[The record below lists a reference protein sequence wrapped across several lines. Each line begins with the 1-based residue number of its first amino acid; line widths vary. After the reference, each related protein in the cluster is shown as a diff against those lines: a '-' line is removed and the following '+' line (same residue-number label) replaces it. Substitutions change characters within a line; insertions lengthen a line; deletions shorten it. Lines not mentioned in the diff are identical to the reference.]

1 MSDRATPW
9 LAIARYDAAGRARG
23 SAVATGLLS
32 AFLLLFLA
40 FFPSLATADVDLD
53 AYVEAFPPA
62 LREAFGIIAI
72 SSIEGFLAV
81 EFYQFAWLLLVGL
94 YLAYLAGGT
103 IAGDVASGR
112 MDLTLSAPVARRDV
126 VIGRFLGLVPL
137 VVLLN
142 VLLPIVAYVGVV
154 AVGETIAV
162 EFYQFAW
169 LLLVGLYLAYI
180 AGGTIAGDVASG
192 RMDLTLSAPVARRD
206 VVVGRFL
213 GLVPLVAL
221 LNLVLPVVAYVGV
234 LAVGETI
241 AVERLVAVH
250 ALAVPYHLTCVAV
263 GIAVS
268 TLVSRPGIA
277 QRVALGAL
285 FALFMF
291 ESVVASTEFS
301 AAADVSPT
309 AHYDPS
315 AVLVLGEYDLAGA
328 AILTAAAAVLV
339 ALAVVR
345 FRFADLSG

>member
-23 SAVATGLLS
+23 TVVLTGLLS
-32 AFLLLFLA
+32 SFLLVFLA
-40 FFPSLATADVDLD
+40 FFPSVATADVDLD

-62 LREAFGIIAI
+62 VREAFGIIAI

-103 IAGDVASGR
+103 IAGDIASGR

-142 VLLPIVAYVGVV
+142 VVLPVVAYVGVV

-162 EFYQFAW
+162 ER
-169 LLLVGLYLAYI
+169 LA
-180 AGGTIAGDVASG
+180 
-192 RMDLTLSAPVARRD
+192 
-206 VVVGRFL
+206 
-213 GLVPLVAL
+213 
-221 LNLVLPVVAYVGV
+221 
-234 LAVGETI
+234 
-241 AVERLVAVH
+241 AVH
-250 ALAVPYHLTCVAV
+250 ALAVPYHVACVAA

-268 TLVSRPGIA
+268 TLLSRPGVA
-277 QRVALGAL
+277 QRVALGGL

-291 ESVVASTEFS
+291 DSLVASTDY
-301 AAADVSPT
+301 AAAGNVSPT

-315 AVLVLGEYDLAGA
+315 AVLVLGEYDLTG
-328 AILTAAAAVLV
+328 AAVL
-339 ALAVVR
+339 LAATAVLLAIAIVR
-345 FRFADLSG
+345 FRRADLSG

>member
-1 MSDRATPW
+1 MSDRTAPW

-23 SAVATGLLS
+23 SLVLTGLLS

-62 LREAFGIIAI
+62 IREAFGIIAI

-142 VLLPIVAYVGVV
+142 VA
-154 AVGETIAV
+154 
-162 EFYQFAW
+162 
-169 LLLVGLYLAYI
+169 
-180 AGGTIAGDVASG
+180 
-192 RMDLTLSAPVARRD
+192 
-206 VVVGRFL
+206 
-213 GLVPLVAL
+213 
-221 LNLVLPVVAYVGV
+221 LPVVAYVGV
-234 LAVGETI
+234 LAVGEAI
-241 AVERLVAVH
+241 AVERLLAVH
-250 ALAVPYHLTCVAV
+250 ALAVPYHLTCV
-263 GIAVS
+263 GLGLAVS
-268 TLVSRPGIA
+268 TLVSRPGVA

-291 ESVVASTEFS
+291 ESLVASTEFS
-301 AAADVSPT
+301 AAADLSPT

>member
-23 SAVATGLLS
+23 TVVLTGLLS
-32 AFLLLFLA
+32 SFLLVFLA

-62 LREAFGIIAI
+62 VREAFGIIAI
-72 SSIEGFLAV
+72 SSVEGFLAV

-103 IAGDVASGR
+103 IAGDIASGR

-142 VLLPIVAYVGVV
+142 VVLPVVAYVGVV

-162 EFYQFAW
+162 ER
-169 LLLVGLYLAYI
+169 LA
-180 AGGTIAGDVASG
+180 
-192 RMDLTLSAPVARRD
+192 
-206 VVVGRFL
+206 
-213 GLVPLVAL
+213 
-221 LNLVLPVVAYVGV
+221 
-234 LAVGETI
+234 
-241 AVERLVAVH
+241 AVH
-250 ALAVPYHLTCVAV
+250 ALAVPYHVACVAA

-268 TLVSRPGIA
+268 TLLSRPGVA
-277 QRVALGAL
+277 QRVALGGL

-291 ESVVASTEFS
+291 DSLVASTDY
-301 AAADVSPT
+301 AAAGNVSPT

-315 AVLVLGEYDLAGA
+315 AVLVLGEYDLTG
-328 AILTAAAAVLV
+328 AAVL
-339 ALAVVR
+339 LAATAVLLAIAIVR
-345 FRFADLSG
+345 FRRADLSR

>member
-1 MSDRATPW
+1 MSDRTAPW

-23 SAVATGLLS
+23 SLVLTGLLS

-40 FFPSLATADVDLD
+40 FFPSLSTAGIDLD

-62 LREAFGIIAI
+62 FREAFGIIAI

-126 VIGRFLGLVPL
+126 V
-137 VVLLN
+137 
-142 VLLPIVAYVGVV
+142 
-154 AVGETIAV
+154 
-162 EFYQFAW
+162 
-169 LLLVGLYLAYI
+169 
-180 AGGTIAGDVASG
+180 
-192 RMDLTLSAPVARRD
+192 
-206 VVVGRFL
+206 VGRFL

-221 LNLVLPVVAYVGV
+221 LNLALPVVAYVGV
-234 LAVGETI
+234 
-241 AVERLVAVH
+241 VAVH
-250 ALAVPYHLTCVAV
+250 ALAVPYHLACVAV

-268 TLVSRPGIA
+268 TLVPRPGIA

-291 ESVVASTEFS
+291 ESVV
-301 AAADVSPT
+301 
-309 AHYDPS
+309 
-315 AVLVLGEYDLAGA
+315 
-328 AILTAAAAVLV
+328 
-339 ALAVVR
+339 
-345 FRFADLSG
+345 

>member
-23 SAVATGLLS
+23 TVVLTGLLS
-32 AFLLLFLA
+32 SFLLVFLA

-62 LREAFGIIAI
+62 VREAFGIIAI

-103 IAGDVASGR
+103 IAGDIASGR

-142 VLLPIVAYVGVV
+142 VVLPVVAYVGVV

-162 EFYQFAW
+162 ER
-169 LLLVGLYLAYI
+169 LA
-180 AGGTIAGDVASG
+180 
-192 RMDLTLSAPVARRD
+192 
-206 VVVGRFL
+206 
-213 GLVPLVAL
+213 
-221 LNLVLPVVAYVGV
+221 
-234 LAVGETI
+234 
-241 AVERLVAVH
+241 AVH
-250 ALAVPYHLTCVAV
+250 ALAVPYHVACVAAGV
-263 GIAVS
+263 AVS
-268 TLVSRPGIA
+268 TLLSRPGVA
-277 QRVALGAL
+277 QRVALGGL

-291 ESVVASTEFS
+291 DSLVASTDY
-301 AAADVSPT
+301 AAAGNVSPT

-315 AVLVLGEYDLAGA
+315 AVLVLGEYDLTG
-328 AILTAAAAVLV
+328 AAVL
-339 ALAVVR
+339 LAATAVLLAIAIVR
-345 FRFADLSG
+345 FRRADLSG

>member
-1 MSDRATPW
+1 MSARPVPW

-23 SAVATGLLS
+23 TLAATGLLS

-40 FFPSLATADVDLD
+40 FFPSLSSAGVDLD
-53 AYVEAFPPA
+53 AYVEALPPA
-62 LREAFGIIAI
+62 FREAFGIIAI
-72 SSIEGFLAV
+72 STIEGFL
-81 EFYQFAWLLLVGL
+81 
-94 YLAYLAGGT
+94 
-103 IAGDVASGR
+103 
-112 MDLTLSAPVARRDV
+112 
-126 VIGRFLGLVPL
+126 
-137 VVLLN
+137 
-142 VLLPIVAYVGVV
+142 
-154 AVGETIAV
+154 AV

-234 LAVGETI
+234 LGVGETI
-241 AVERLVAVH
+241 AVERLIAVH

-268 TLVSRPGIA
+268 TFVSRPGIA

-291 ESVVASTEFS
+291 ESVAASTEFS
-301 AAADVSPT
+301 ALADVSPT

-315 AVLVLGEYDLAGA
+315 AILVLGEYDLTGA
-328 AILTAAAAVLV
+328 AVLLAATAVLV
-339 ALAVVR
+339 AVGVVR
-345 FRFADLSG
+345 FRRADVAG

>member
-1 MSDRATPW
+1 MSDRPAPW

-23 SAVATGLLS
+23 SLAVAGLLS
-32 AFLLLFLA
+32 AALLLFLA
-40 FFPSLATADVDLD
+40 FYPSLSTSGVDLD

-62 LREAFGIIAI
+62 VREAFGIIAI
-72 SSIEGFLAV
+72 SSVEGFLAV

-137 VVLLN
+137 V
-142 VLLPIVAYVGVV
+142 
-154 AVGETIAV
+154 
-162 EFYQFAW
+162 
-169 LLLVGLYLAYI
+169 
-180 AGGTIAGDVASG
+180 
-192 RMDLTLSAPVARRD
+192 
-206 VVVGRFL
+206 
-213 GLVPLVAL
+213 AL
-221 LNLVLPVVAYVGV
+221 LNLVVPVVAYVGV

-250 ALAVPYHLTCVAV
+250 ALAVPYHLTCVAF

-285 FALFMF
+285 FALFML
-291 ESVVASTEFS
+291 ESVAASTDY
-301 AAADVSPT
+301 AAVGDLSPT

-315 AVLVLGEYDLAGA
+315 AVLVSGEYDSTGA
-328 AILTAAAAVLV
+328 AVLLAATVVLV

-345 FRFADLSG
+345 FRRADLSG

>member
-23 SAVATGLLS
+23 TVVLTGLLS
-32 AFLLLFLA
+32 SFLLVFLA

-62 LREAFGIIAI
+62 VREAFGIIAI

-103 IAGDVASGR
+103 IAGDIASGR

-142 VLLPIVAYVGVV
+142 VVLPVVAYVGVV

-162 EFYQFAW
+162 ER
-169 LLLVGLYLAYI
+169 LA
-180 AGGTIAGDVASG
+180 
-192 RMDLTLSAPVARRD
+192 
-206 VVVGRFL
+206 
-213 GLVPLVAL
+213 
-221 LNLVLPVVAYVGV
+221 
-234 LAVGETI
+234 
-241 AVERLVAVH
+241 AVH
-250 ALAVPYHLTCVAV
+250 ALAVPYHVACVAA

-268 TLVSRPGIA
+268 TLLSRPGVA
-277 QRVALGAL
+277 QRVALGGL

-291 ESVVASTEFS
+291 DSLVASTDY
-301 AAADVSPT
+301 AAAGNVSPT

-315 AVLVLGEYDLAGA
+315 AVLVLGEYDLTG
-328 AILTAAAAVLV
+328 AAVL
-339 ALAVVR
+339 LAATAVLLAIAIVR
-345 FRFADLSG
+345 FRRADLSR

>member
-23 SAVATGLLS
+23 TVVLTGLLS
-32 AFLLLFLA
+32 SFLLVFLA

-62 LREAFGIIAI
+62 VREAFGIIAI

-94 YLAYLAGGT
+94 YLVYLAGGT
-103 IAGDVASGR
+103 IAGDIASGR

-142 VLLPIVAYVGVV
+142 VVLPVVAYVGVV

-162 EFYQFAW
+162 ER
-169 LLLVGLYLAYI
+169 LA
-180 AGGTIAGDVASG
+180 
-192 RMDLTLSAPVARRD
+192 
-206 VVVGRFL
+206 
-213 GLVPLVAL
+213 
-221 LNLVLPVVAYVGV
+221 
-234 LAVGETI
+234 
-241 AVERLVAVH
+241 AVH
-250 ALAVPYHLTCVAV
+250 ALAVPYHVACVAA

-268 TLVSRPGIA
+268 TLLSRPGVA
-277 QRVALGAL
+277 QRVALGGL

-291 ESVVASTEFS
+291 DSLVASTDY
-301 AAADVSPT
+301 AAAGNVSPT

-315 AVLVLGEYDLAGA
+315 AVLVLGEYDLTG
-328 AILTAAAAVLV
+328 AAVL
-339 ALAVVR
+339 LAATAVLLAIAIVR
-345 FRFADLSG
+345 FRRADLSG

>member
-1 MSDRATPW
+1 MSDRPAPW

-23 SAVATGLLS
+23 SLAATGLLS

-40 FFPSLATADVDLD
+40 FFPSLSTAGIDLD

-62 LREAFGIIAI
+62 FREAFGIIAI

-137 VVLLN
+137 V
-142 VLLPIVAYVGVV
+142 
-154 AVGETIAV
+154 
-162 EFYQFAW
+162 
-169 LLLVGLYLAYI
+169 
-180 AGGTIAGDVASG
+180 
-192 RMDLTLSAPVARRD
+192 
-206 VVVGRFL
+206 
-213 GLVPLVAL
+213 AL

-241 AVERLVAVH
+241 AVERLIAVH
-250 ALAVPYHLTCVAV
+250 ALAVPYHLACVAV

-268 TLVSRPGIA
+268 TLVSRPGVA

-285 FALFMF
+285 FGLFMF
-291 ESVVASTEFS
+291 ESVAASTDF
-301 AAADVSPT
+301 AALGDASPT

-315 AVLVLGEYDLAGA
+315 AVLVLGEYDLTGA
-328 AILTAAAAVLV
+328 ATLLAATGVLV
-339 ALAVVR
+339 VLAVVR
-345 FRFADLSG
+345 FRRADLSG

>member
-1 MSDRATPW
+1 MSDRPAPW

-23 SAVATGLLS
+23 SLATTGLLS
-32 AFLLLFLA
+32 AFLLVFLA
-40 FFPSLATADVDLD
+40 FFPSLSTAGVDLD
-53 AYVEAFPPA
+53 AYVDAFPPA
-62 LREAFGIIAI
+62 FQEVLGIIAI

-112 MDLTLSAPVARRDV
+112 MDLTLSAPV
-126 VIGRFLGLVPL
+126 G
-137 VVLLN
+137 
-142 VLLPIVAYVGVV
+142 
-154 AVGETIAV
+154 
-162 EFYQFAW
+162 
-169 LLLVGLYLAYI
+169 
-180 AGGTIAGDVASG
+180 
-192 RMDLTLSAPVARRD
+192 RRD

-250 ALAVPYHLTCVAV
+250 ALAVPYHLTCVALGV
-263 GIAVS
+263 AVS
-268 TLVSRPGIA
+268 TVVSRPGVA
-277 QRVALGAL
+277 QRIALGAL
-285 FALFMF
+285 FGLFMF
-291 ESVVASTEFS
+291 ESVAASTDF
-301 AAADVSPT
+301 AGLGDVSPT

-315 AVLVLGEYDLAGA
+315 AVLVLGEYDATGA
-328 AILTAAAAVLV
+328 ATLLAATAVLV

-345 FRFADLSG
+345 FRRADLPG

>member
-23 SAVATGLLS
+23 TVVLTGLLS
-32 AFLLLFLA
+32 SFLLVFLA

-62 LREAFGIIAI
+62 VREAFGIIAI

-103 IAGDVASGR
+103 IAGDIASGR

-142 VLLPIVAYVGVV
+142 VVLPVVAYVGVV

-162 EFYQFAW
+162 ER
-169 LLLVGLYLAYI
+169 LA
-180 AGGTIAGDVASG
+180 
-192 RMDLTLSAPVARRD
+192 
-206 VVVGRFL
+206 
-213 GLVPLVAL
+213 
-221 LNLVLPVVAYVGV
+221 
-234 LAVGETI
+234 
-241 AVERLVAVH
+241 AVH
-250 ALAVPYHLTCVAV
+250 ALAVPYHVACVAA

-268 TLVSRPGIA
+268 TLLSRPGVA
-277 QRVALGAL
+277 QRVALGGL

-291 ESVVASTEFS
+291 DSLVASTDY
-301 AAADVSPT
+301 AAAGNVSPT

-315 AVLVLGEYDLAGA
+315 AVLVLGEYDLTG
-328 AILTAAAAVLV
+328 AAVL
-339 ALAVVR
+339 LAATAVLLAIAIVR
-345 FRFADLSG
+345 FRRADLSG

>member
-23 SAVATGLLS
+23 TVVLTGLLS
-32 AFLLLFLA
+32 SFLLVFLA

-62 LREAFGIIAI
+62 VREAFGIIAI
-72 SSIEGFLAV
+72 SSIECFLAV

-103 IAGDVASGR
+103 IAGDIASGR

-142 VLLPIVAYVGVV
+142 VVLPVVAYVGVV

-162 EFYQFAW
+162 ER
-169 LLLVGLYLAYI
+169 LA
-180 AGGTIAGDVASG
+180 
-192 RMDLTLSAPVARRD
+192 
-206 VVVGRFL
+206 
-213 GLVPLVAL
+213 
-221 LNLVLPVVAYVGV
+221 
-234 LAVGETI
+234 
-241 AVERLVAVH
+241 AVH
-250 ALAVPYHLTCVAV
+250 ALAVPYHVACVAA

-268 TLVSRPGIA
+268 TLLSRPGVA
-277 QRVALGAL
+277 QRVALGGL

-291 ESVVASTEFS
+291 DSLVASTDY
-301 AAADVSPT
+301 AAAGNVSPT

-315 AVLVLGEYDLAGA
+315 AVLVLGEYDLTG
-328 AILTAAAAVLV
+328 AAVL
-339 ALAVVR
+339 LAATAVLLAIAIVR
-345 FRFADLSG
+345 FRRADLSG

>member
-23 SAVATGLLS
+23 TVVLTGLLS
-32 AFLLLFLA
+32 SFLLVFLA

-62 LREAFGIIAI
+62 VREAFGIIAI
-72 SSIEGFLAV
+72 SSVEGFLAV

-103 IAGDVASGR
+103 IAGDIASGR

-142 VLLPIVAYVGVV
+142 VVLPVVAYVGVV

-162 EFYQFAW
+162 ER
-169 LLLVGLYLAYI
+169 LA
-180 AGGTIAGDVASG
+180 
-192 RMDLTLSAPVARRD
+192 
-206 VVVGRFL
+206 
-213 GLVPLVAL
+213 
-221 LNLVLPVVAYVGV
+221 
-234 LAVGETI
+234 
-241 AVERLVAVH
+241 AVH
-250 ALAVPYHLTCVAV
+250 ALAVPYHVACVAA

-268 TLVSRPGIA
+268 TLLSRPGVA
-277 QRVALGAL
+277 QRVALGGL

-291 ESVVASTEFS
+291 DSLVASTDY
-301 AAADVSPT
+301 AAAGNVSPT

-315 AVLVLGEYDLAGA
+315 AVLVLGEYDLTG
-328 AILTAAAAVLV
+328 AAVL
-339 ALAVVR
+339 LAATAVLLAIAIVR
-345 FRFADLSG
+345 FRRADLSG

>member
-1 MSDRATPW
+1 MSERRTPW
-9 LAIARYDAAGRARG
+9 LAIARYAAAGRARG
-23 SAVATGLLS
+23 SLVVTGLLS

-40 FFPSLATADVDLD
+40 FFPSLSTAGIDLD

-62 LREAFGIIAI
+62 FQEAFGIIAI

-142 VLLPIVAYVGVV
+142 V
-154 AVGETIAV
+154 
-162 EFYQFAW
+162 
-169 LLLVGLYLAYI
+169 
-180 AGGTIAGDVASG
+180 
-192 RMDLTLSAPVARRD
+192 
-206 VVVGRFL
+206 
-213 GLVPLVAL
+213 
-221 LNLVLPVVAYVGV
+221 VLPVVAYVGV

-291 ESVVASTEFS
+291 ESVVASTDYAE
-301 AAADVSPT
+301 AGDLSPT

-315 AVLVLGEYDLAGA
+315 AVLVLGEYDLTGA
-328 AILTAAAAVLV
+328 AVLLAATTVLV

-345 FRFADLSG
+345 FRRADLSG

>member
-23 SAVATGLLS
+23 TVVLTGLLS
-32 AFLLLFLA
+32 SFLLVFLA

-62 LREAFGIIAI
+62 VREAFGIIAI

-103 IAGDVASGR
+103 TAGDVASGR

-142 VLLPIVAYVGVV
+142 VVLPVVAYVGVV

-162 EFYQFAW
+162 ER
-169 LLLVGLYLAYI
+169 LA
-180 AGGTIAGDVASG
+180 
-192 RMDLTLSAPVARRD
+192 
-206 VVVGRFL
+206 
-213 GLVPLVAL
+213 
-221 LNLVLPVVAYVGV
+221 
-234 LAVGETI
+234 
-241 AVERLVAVH
+241 AVH
-250 ALAVPYHLTCVAV
+250 ALAVPYHVACVAA

-268 TLVSRPGIA
+268 TLLSRPGVA
-277 QRVALGAL
+277 QRVALGGL

-291 ESVVASTEFS
+291 DSLVASTDY
-301 AAADVSPT
+301 AAAGNVSPT

-315 AVLVLGEYDLAGA
+315 AVLVLGEYDLTG
-328 AILTAAAAVLV
+328 AAVL
-339 ALAVVR
+339 LAATAVLLAIAIVR
-345 FRFADLSG
+345 FRRADLSG